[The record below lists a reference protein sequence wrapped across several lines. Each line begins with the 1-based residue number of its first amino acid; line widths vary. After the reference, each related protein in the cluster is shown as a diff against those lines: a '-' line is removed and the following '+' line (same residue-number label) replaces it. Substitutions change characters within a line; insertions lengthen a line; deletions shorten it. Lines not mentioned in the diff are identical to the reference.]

1 MQFHPVCSAISTTD
15 INMLDPARKVQLR
28 WLYGRNHDP
37 ERHPKDRIPHQGL
50 YIINLMSPGKIIS
63 KNSN

>member
-1 MQFHPVCSAISTTD
+1 
-15 INMLDPARKVQLR
+15 MLDPARKVQLR